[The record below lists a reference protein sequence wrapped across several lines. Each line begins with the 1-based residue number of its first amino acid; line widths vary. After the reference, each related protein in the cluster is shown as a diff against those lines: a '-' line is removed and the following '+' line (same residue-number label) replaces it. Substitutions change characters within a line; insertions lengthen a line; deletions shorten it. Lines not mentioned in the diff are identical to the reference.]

1 MENKFPIVKFEYTDE
16 NGYRTAL
23 EIEQEYFDS
32 LGETELSHLF
42 AVFNKFLQAAGF
54 SRENEYI
61 FEESLTGDEY
71 VYLSEQLEDYRKG
84 NRQDE

>member
-16 NGYRTAL
+16 NGYRTSL
-23 EIEQEYFDS
+23 EIEQEYFDN

-42 AVFNKFLQAAGF
+42 AMFNKFLQAAGF

-61 FEESLTGDEY
+61 LEESLTGDEY
-71 VYLSEQLEDYRKG
+71 VYLSEQLEAYRKD
-84 NRQDE
+84 NK

>member
-16 NGYRTAL
+16 LGYRTAL
-23 EIEQEYFDS
+23 EIEQEYFDG

-42 AVFNKFLQAAGF
+42 NMFNTFLRAAGF
-54 SRENEYI
+54 YRENDFI
-61 FEESLTGDEY
+61 FEESLTSDEY
-71 VYLSEQLEDYRKG
+71 EYLLGQLEEYRKG